1 MTEHDLYDELD
12 ELEDE
17 LDEEFDDEFD
27 DDETDETV
35 DEDRQEDDGGETVL
49 HEAVPVDM
57 TKDEYIAYSMAVAR
71 RFGVLR
77 MQTMSIVMFVIY
89 VIIIGSSLIAYY
101 AETGVWDWMML
112 VLLGITLL
120 SSAVIFT
127 VVPWRVKKSATAS
140 YNAGDLDGYYGELTV
155 TAQEILKTSGDG
167 ELRIPLNE
175 RTMYLEDSGFMAFTT
190 QGMMRGIVLPARCV
204 TPSLAAAIRK
214 AVFSNRSRVR
224 RVVVHRMQPLA
235 AEPIAHRDPAPKAE
249 TLLAVRVRYEDEEIQ
264 KMLVDTGWKQY
275 VQSLPIVV
283 TLGVLLGTIMA
294 LMEENLPAFFV
305 WSLGTVLVMFLLS
318 TLSTRAKAK
327 RAALLSEAAAVTVEF
342 NDDGVVLVQHAHEGV
357 AENRILTRWNSV
369 TRAVERP
376 DCVDIT
382 SEGRLIRIP
391 KRCILDLDEFRDM
404 VDAHYPPKSVSQ
416 L

>member
-1 MTEHDLYDELD
+1 MTEHDWYDELDDMDD

-17 LDEEFDDEFD
+17 FDEDFDEDDEETAENPDEYD
-27 DDETDETV
+27 GEETAF
-35 DEDRQEDDGGETVL
+35 
-49 HEAVPVDM
+49 HEPVPVDM
-57 TKDEYIAYSMAVAR
+57 TKEEYIAYSMAVAR

-77 MQTMSIVMFVIY
+77 MQKMSMIMFVVY
-89 VIIIGSSLIAYY
+89 AVIIGGSLITYY
-101 AETGVWDWMML
+101 AETGIWDWMML

-127 VVPWRVKKSATAS
+127 IVPWRVKKTATAS
-140 YNAGDLDGYYGELTV
+140 YEAGNVDGYYGELTV
-155 TAQEILKTSGDG
+155 SAHEIVKTSGDG

-175 RTMYLEDSGFMAFTT
+175 STMYLEDSGFMAFTT

-214 AVFSNRSRVR
+214 AVFGGQSRMR
-224 RVVVHRMQPLA
+224 RIVVHRMQPLA
-235 AEPIAHRDPAPKAE
+235 VEPIAVRESAPKPE
-249 TLLAVRVRYEDEEIQ
+249 TFQTVRVRYENEEIQ

-275 VQSLPIVV
+275 VQSLPIIV
-283 TLGVLLGTIMA
+283 TLGIMLGTIMA
-294 LMEENLPAFFV
+294 MMEENLPAFFV

-318 TLSTRAKAK
+318 TLTTRAKAK
-327 RAALLSEAAAVTVEF
+327 RAAVLPQAGLTVEL
-342 NDDGVVLVQHAHEGV
+342 NEYGVVLVQHASELT
-357 AENRILTRWNSV
+357 AENRILTRWSSL
-369 TRAVERP
+369 TRAVERR

-391 KRCILDLDEFRDM
+391 KRCILDLDEFRNI
-404 VDAHYPPKSVSQ
+404 VDAHYPPKSESH